1 MIGKTLG
8 QVIEDWKI
16 ELIYPINKTIRSDW
30 NQDLKLM
37 CPITLLETSGTNY
50 TALKNES
57 TFEPL
62 NIIQEDANK
71 TDKEVWILLMD
82 ISKAYDS

>member
-37 CPITLLETSGTNY
+37 CPITLLETVRKIF
-50 TALKNES
+50 LKVLVNRLSEIL
-57 TFEPL
+57 TE
-62 NIIQEDANK
+62 NK
-71 TDKEVWILLMD
+71 ILTVSQGQ
-82 ISKAYDS
+82 ITQH

>member
-30 NQDLKLM
+30 NQDLKL
-37 CPITLLETSGTNY
+37 IESGTNY

-71 TDKEVWILLMD
+71 TDEEAWILLMD

>member
-37 CPITLLETSGTNY
+37 ESGTNY

-71 TDKEVWILLMD
+71 TDEEAWILLMD